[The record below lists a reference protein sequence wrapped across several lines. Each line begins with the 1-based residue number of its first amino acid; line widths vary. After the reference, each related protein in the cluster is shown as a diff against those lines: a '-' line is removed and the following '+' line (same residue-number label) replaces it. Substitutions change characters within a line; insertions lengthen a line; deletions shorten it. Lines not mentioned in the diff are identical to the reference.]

1 MDISIGTVLSASST
15 RYGDKTTQVA
25 NGRNYS
31 CMRTLRKTLVT
42 LAMCLAAM
50 DASAQAQPV
59 VQFIATGGTI
69 AMKIDPVTK
78 GVVPA
83 ISGDDLMQTVPD
95 AGKYAIVEVNNFSN
109 MSANYVEAKWWTRL
123 TKAVDDALA
132 RPEVAGVVIAHGTD
146 TMEETAYW
154 LDLTVK
160 SDKPVILIGAQRNA
174 SSPDFDGPR
183 NLLNA
188 IRIATTAQARGKG
201 VMLAMNNQI
210 NAARSVTKTHT
221 GDVETFKSGDFGFL
235 GEVWEDKVIF
245 TNAPLRRQHIDIGT
259 AEMPRVEILAMFG
272 GADGSLLR
280 YAVDQ
285 GAKGIVVQ
293 AVGMGNMNV
302 SMFEAVKYALSK
314 KVPVVVATRVPN
326 GRTMPV
332 YGFVGGGKT
341 TYEAGAVMA
350 GDLSPQKARL
360 LLMLLLQSG
369 ISGQAELQA
378 AFDR

>member
-1 MDISIGTVLSASST
+1 MPSIDSRAFIRRVTAWQHVLSLLALGVVST
-15 RYGDKTTQVA
+15 GVA
-25 NGRNYS
+25 
-31 CMRTLRKTLVT
+31 
-42 LAMCLAAM
+42 AA
-50 DASAQAQPV
+50 DLPV

-69 AMKIDPVTK
+69 AMKVDPVTK

-83 ISGDDLMQTVPD
+83 ISGNDLMQTVPD
-95 AGKYAIVEVNNFSN
+95 AARFATIEVNNFSA
-109 MSANYVEAKWWTRL
+109 MSANYVEPKWWTRL
-123 TKAVDDALA
+123 TRAVDEALA

-160 SDKPVILIGAQRNA
+160 SEKPVILIGAQRNA

-188 IRIATTAQARGKG
+188 IRIATTAEANGKG
-201 VMLAMNNQI
+201 VMVAMNNQI
-210 NAARSVTKTHT
+210 NAARTATKTHT
-221 GDVETFKSGDFGFL
+221 ADVETFKSGDFGFL
-235 GEVWEDKVIF
+235 GEVWEDRVQF
-245 TNAPLRRQHIDIGT
+245 TRTPLRRLHIDIGPS
-259 AEMPRVEILAMFG
+259 EMPRVEILPMFG
-272 GADGSLLR
+272 GADGALLR

-302 SMFEAVKYALSK
+302 SMFEAVKYALGK
-314 KVPVVVATRVPN
+314 NVPVVISTRVPN

-332 YGFVGGGKT
+332 YGFAGGGKT
-341 TYEAGAVMA
+341 TFEAGAVMA

-360 LLMLLLQSG
+360 LLMLLLHQGKS
-369 ISGQAELQA
+369 SKAELQV

>member
-1 MDISIGTVLSASST
+1 MKSHKNPLSPV
-15 RYGDKTTQVA
+15 RLGGVA
-25 NGRNYS
+25 QEPGPGEPAR
-31 CMRTLRKTLVT
+31 
-42 LAMCLAAM
+42 
-50 DASAQAQPV
+50 PV

-69 AMKIDPVTK
+69 AMKVDPDTG

-83 ISGDDLMQTVPD
+83 ISGDDLMTTVPD
-95 AGKYAIVEVNNFSN
+95 AARFATIEVNNFSA
-109 MSANYVEAKWWTRL
+109 MSANYVEAGWWTRL
-123 TKAVDDALA
+123 TAAVEAALA

-146 TMEETAYW
+146 TMEETAWW
-154 LDLTVK
+154 LDLTVA

-174 SSPDFDGPR
+174 SSRDFDGPR

-188 IRIATTAQARGKG
+188 IRIAIAPDARGQG

-221 GDVETFKSGDFGFL
+221 GDVETFKSGDFGLL
-235 GEVWEDKVIF
+235 GAVWDDKVLF
-245 TNAPLRRQHIDIGT
+245 SRRALRRQHLPICLGT
-259 AEMPRVEILAMFG
+259 MPRVDIVAMYG
-272 GADGSLLR
+272 GADGAMLR

-285 GAKGIVVQ
+285 GAGGIVVQ

-302 SMFEAVKYALSK
+302 SLFEAVQYAIGQG
-314 KVPVVVATRVPN
+314 VAVVVATRVPN

-341 TYEAGAVMA
+341 SVEAGAVMS

-360 LLMLLLQSG
+360 LLMLLLHRG
-369 ISGQAELQA
+369 VRTQAALQA
-378 AFDR
+378 AFDL

>member
-1 MDISIGTVLSASST
+1 MHLLWKVLSPCLLGILATTAAAQT
-15 RYGDKTTQVA
+15 R
-25 NGRNYS
+25 
-31 CMRTLRKTLVT
+31 
-42 LAMCLAAM
+42 
-50 DASAQAQPV
+50 PV

-69 AMKIDPVTK
+69 AMKVDPVTK

-95 AGKYAIVEVNNFSN
+95 AGRYATIEVNNFSA
-109 MSANYVEAKWWTRL
+109 MSANYVEPKWWTRL
-123 TKAVDDALA
+123 TRAVDDALA

-188 IRIATTAQARGKG
+188 IRIATAPEAKGKG
-201 VMLAMNNQI
+201 VMIAMNNQI
-210 NAARSVTKTHT
+210 NAARTATKTHT
-221 GDVETFKSGDFGFL
+221 ADVETFKSGDFGFL
-235 GEVWEDKVIF
+235 GEVWDDKVQF
-245 TNAPLRRQHIDIGT
+245 SRAPLRRQHIDIGA
-259 AEMPRVEILAMFG
+259 AEMPRVEILPMFG
-272 GADGSLLR
+272 GADGALLR

-302 SMFEAVKYALSK
+302 SMFEAVKYALGK
-314 KVPVVVATRVPN
+314 GVPVVIATRVPN

-332 YGFVGGGKT
+332 YGFQGGGKT
-341 TYEAGAVMA
+341 TFEAGAVMA

-360 LLMLLLQSG
+360 LLMLLLHSG
-369 ISGQAELQA
+369 LRGKAELQA

>member
-1 MDISIGTVLSASST
+1 MSLQRRALS
-15 RYGDKTTQVA
+15 
-25 NGRNYS
+25 
-31 CMRTLRKTLVT
+31 LF
-42 LAMCLAAM
+42 AMCAMSVGAA
-50 DASAQAQPV
+50 AESLPV

-69 AMKIDPVTK
+69 AMKVDPVTK

-95 AGKYAIVEVNNFSN
+95 ASKYARIEVNNFSA
-109 MSANYVEAKWWTRL
+109 MSANYVEPKWWTRL
-123 TKAVDDALA
+123 TKSVDDALA

-160 SDKPVILIGAQRNA
+160 SEKPVILIGAQRNA

-188 IRIATTAQARGKG
+188 IRIATAPDAKGKG
-201 VMLAMNNQI
+201 VMIAMNNQI
-210 NAARSVTKTHT
+210 NAARTATKTHT
-221 GDVETFKSGDFGFL
+221 ADVETFKSGDFGFL
-235 GEVWEDKVIF
+235 GEVWSDHVQF
-245 TNAPLRRQHIDIGT
+245 SRTPLRRQHIDIGEG
-259 AEMPRVEILAMFG
+259 EMPRVEILSMFG
-272 GADGSLLR
+272 GADGDLLR

-302 SMFEAVKYALSK
+302 SMFEAVKYALDK
-314 KVPVVVATRVPN
+314 GVPVVISTRVPN

-332 YGFVGGGKT
+332 YGFPGGGKT
-341 TYEAGAVMA
+341 TFDAGAVMA

-360 LLMLLLQSG
+360 LLMLLLHQ
-369 ISGQAELQA
+369 GQRNKEALQA

>member
-1 MDISIGTVLSASST
+1 M
-15 RYGDKTTQVA
+15 
-25 NGRNYS
+25 
-31 CMRTLRKTLVT
+31 KTLQRILASLT
-42 LAMCLAAM
+42 ICLLAMA
-50 DASAQAQPV
+50 ASAQTRPV

-69 AMKIDPVTK
+69 AMKIDPVTR

-95 AGKYAIVEVNNFSN
+95 AGKYATIEVNNFSN

-123 TKAVDDALA
+123 TNAVDDALA

-188 IRIATTAQARGKG
+188 IRIATTPEARGKG

-221 GDVETFKSGDFGFL
+221 GNVETFKSGDFGLL
-235 GEVWEDKVIF
+235 GEVWDDKVIF
-245 TNAPLRRQHIDIGT
+245 ARAPLRRQRIEIGT

-293 AVGMGNMNV
+293 ALGMGNMNV

-314 KVPVVVATRVPN
+314 NVPVVVATRVPN
-326 GRTMPV
+326 GRTMPL

-341 TYEAGAVMA
+341 SYEAGAVMA

-360 LLMLLLQSG
+360 LLMLLLQRG
-369 ISGQAELQA
+369 TGGKAELQA

>member
-1 MDISIGTVLSASST
+1 MTDSIAS
-15 RYGDKTTQVA
+15 
-25 NGRNYS
+25 
-31 CMRTLRKTLVT
+31 TLFK
-42 LAMCLAAM
+42 
-50 DASAQAQPV
+50 PV

-69 AMKIDPVTK
+69 AMKIDPLTG

-95 AGKYAIVEVNNFSN
+95 AARHAAIEVNNFSA
-109 MSANYVEAKWWTRL
+109 MSANYVEPVWWTRL
-123 TKAVDDALA
+123 TRCVDEALA
-132 RPEVAGVVIAHGTD
+132 RDEVAGVVIAHGTD

-154 LDLTVK
+154 LDLTVS

-174 SSPDFDGPR
+174 SSRDFDGPR

-188 IRIATTAQARGKG
+188 IRIATSPDARGKG
-201 VMLAMNNQI
+201 VMVAMNNQI

-221 GDVETFKSGDFGFL
+221 GDVETFKSGDFGVL
-235 GEVWEDKVIF
+235 GAVWDDRVLF
-245 TNAPLRRQHIDIGT
+245 SRVALRRQHIDIGQGD
-259 AEMPRVEILAMFG
+259 MPRVDIVAMYG
-272 GADGSLLR
+272 GADGEMLR
-280 YAVDQ
+280 HAVDR
-285 GAKGIVVQ
+285 GARGIVVQ

-302 SMFEAVKYALSK
+302 ALYEAVKEALAGG
-314 KVPVVVATRVPN
+314 VAVVVATRVPN

-360 LLMLLLQSG
+360 LLMLALHRGLTTP
-369 ISGQAELQA
+369 AELRPL
-378 AFDR
+378 FDL